1 MIDLEYLLQGGLLGV
16 KAVLFILVLFFL
28 PVLLPTWNKRILKFQ
43 LKETNLFKKMYLGIL
58 AGANPFLLPCSSCSL
73 WS

>member
-16 KAVLFILVLFFL
+16 KAVIFILILFFL

-43 LKETNLFKKMYLGIL
+43 LKETNLFEKMYLRI
-58 AGANPFLLPCSSCSL
+58 
-73 WS
+73 